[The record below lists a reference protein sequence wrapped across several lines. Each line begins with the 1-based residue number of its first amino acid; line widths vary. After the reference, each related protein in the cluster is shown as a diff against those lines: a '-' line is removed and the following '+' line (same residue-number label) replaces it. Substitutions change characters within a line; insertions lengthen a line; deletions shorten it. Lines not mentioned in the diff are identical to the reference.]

1 MLVKDIGSGL
11 KFSNITVT
19 LQWKIHSNILYY
31 LLKSKQMQS
40 VVKIHIYKII
50 TIQTVI
56 TVID

>member
-11 KFSNITVT
+11 KYSNITVT